1 MLNLSRKNTAYDY
14 SADIELEAGATEYI
28 EIPKVSANK
37 KGVNDIGWQ
46 SDDNI
51 VLYGT
56 LSSNYTSEDTL
67 WDEIK
72 DGEALNLTVRYLKA
86 VNTGTTSQHLYIR
99 VILC

>member
-14 SADIELEAGATEYI
+14 TADIELEAGATEYI
-28 EIPKVSANK
+28 EIPRVSANK

-46 SDDNI
+46 SDDDI

-56 LSSNYTSEDTL
+56 ISSNYASTDTL
-67 WDEIK
+67 WNEIR
-72 DGEALNLTVRYLKA
+72 DGEEVNRTIRYIKA
-86 VNTGTTSQHLYIR
+86 VNTGERSQHLYIR